1 MFINILQYARGEQI
15 MYRAIVVDDES
26 IIRNGISSF
35 INSCDAGFE
44 VVGTFPDGKDAI
56 DFLHDNEVELIITDI
71 KMVNVSGIE
80 LAQYIYENIP
90 SAKVILLSGYAEFE
104 YAKAAITYNVKEY
117 ITKPTNFSDLKNT
130 LLKLRDEITEDKK
143 CNINEFFDN
152 IKQLYAAVLAC
163 NHDKAHTVFKF
174 LLDSHTHSN
183 EYLGQ
188 YAFNIFQTIIDHL
201 YANLKI
207 QLAPDTLDY
216 KQLPSITDYNEINTL
231 SDRLLDSIIKQFETK
246 DKKTDDIVISKLI
259 QFINENFSENISLQ
273 DAADKV
279 FFAPAYCSRFFKEH
293 TGENFSDY
301 LLKVRMRHAA
311 KLLRENKK
319 ITDISKECGYRSFGY
334 FTRVFKEYY
343 KCTPSEYKRDL

>member
-1 MFINILQYARGEQI
+1 
-15 MYRAIVVDDES
+15 MYKAIVVDDES

-35 INSCDAGFE
+35 ISSCDAGFE
-44 VVGTFPDGKDAI
+44 VVGTFSDGSEAI
-56 DFLHDNEVELIITDI
+56 SFLNDNDVELIISDI

-90 SAKVILLSGYAEFE
+90 YAKVILLSGYTEFE
-104 YAKAAITYNVKEY
+104 YAKAAIKYNVKEY

-130 LLKLRDEITEDKK
+130 LLKLRDEITADKK
-143 CNINEFFDN
+143 CHINEFFDN
-152 IKQLYAAVLAC
+152 MKQLYAAILAC
-163 NHDKAHTVFKF
+163 RHDEASAVFKI
-174 LLDSHTHSN
+174 LLDSHTHSK
-183 EYLGQ
+183 ECLGQ
-188 YAFNIFQTIIDHL
+188 YVFNIFQTIIDHL
-201 YANLKI
+201 YASLKI
-207 QLAPDTLDY
+207 QLTPDAIDY
-216 KQLPSITDYNEINTL
+216 KQLPSLTDYNEIYTL
-231 SDRLLDSIIKQFETK
+231 SERLLDSLMNQFDTK

-259 QFINENFSENISLQ
+259 QFINENFSQNISLQ

-301 LLKVRMRHAA
+301 LLNVRMRHAA

-319 ITDISKECGYRSFGY
+319 ITEISKECGYRSSGY

-343 KCTPSEYKRDL
+343 KCTPSEYIRNY